1 MERYTAIKTILQEV
15 GAEDLVLTTTGMP
28 SREAFVAD
36 DRLGNFYM
44 IGSMGLLSS
53 LGLGLALLNENRR
66 VIIIDG
72 DGSSL
77 MSLGTVPLI
86 SSEEPT
92 NLYYMILDNAAY
104 ESTGGQ
110 PCISGKIDLGRIV
123 QAAGFRQ
130 VESIENRKVLKRI
143 LRQLLVQDGPSCIHI
158 HVESSRVEGIT
169 RVSHSP
175 EEIRDR
181 FREHVVQT

>member
-1 MERYTAIKTILQEV
+1 MKRWEAVQRIVDRAGDALIIH
-15 GAEDLVLTTTGMP
+15 ANGMI
-28 SREAFVAD
+28 SRESFTYR
-36 DRLGNFYM
+36 DREENFYM

-53 LGLGLALLNENRR
+53 LGLGLALLNKNRR
-66 VIIIDG
+66 VIVIDG
-72 DGSSL
+72 DGSTL

-86 SSEEPT
+86 SSEGPT
-92 NLYYMILDNAAY
+92 NLYYIILDNEAY

-130 VESIENRKVLKRI
+130 VESAENTKVLKRI
-143 LRQLLVQDGPSCIHI
+143 LRQMLVQDGPLCIHV

>member
-1 MERYTAIKTILQEV
+1 MERYTAIETILQQV
-15 GAEDLVLTTTGMP
+15 GPDDLVLTTTGMP
-28 SREAFVAD
+28 SREAFVAN
-36 DRLGNFYM
+36 DRPGNFYM
-44 IGSMGLLSS
+44 IGSMGFLSS
-53 LGLGLALLNENRR
+53 LGLGLALLNKNRR
-66 VIIIDG
+66 VIVIDG
-72 DGSSL
+72 DGSAL

-86 SSEEPT
+86 SFEAPQ

-110 PCISGKIDLGRIV
+110 PCISGKVDLGRIV

-130 VESIENRKVLKRI
+130 VEGAENTEVLKRI
-143 LRQLLVQDGPSCIHI
+143 LRQMLVQGGPSCIHV

-169 RVSHSP
+169 RVSYSP

>member
-1 MERYTAIKTILQEV
+1 MERYTAIETILQQV
-15 GAEDLVLTTTGMP
+15 KVDDLVLTTTGMP
-28 SREAFVAD
+28 SREAFAAN
-36 DRLGNFYM
+36 DRPGNFYM

-53 LGLGLALLNENRR
+53 LGLGLALLNKNRR
-66 VIIIDG
+66 VIVIDG
-72 DGSSL
+72 DGSAL

-86 SSEEPT
+86 SSEAPQ

-110 PCISGKIDLGRIV
+110 PCISGKIDLGRLV

-130 VESIENRKVLKRI
+130 VESVENTEVLERI
-143 LRQLLVQDGPSCIHI
+143 LRQMLVQDGPSCIHV